1 MIYIRS
7 CLLGILISLSTSYI
21 ILTLSLLS
29 DHADISSKELMQQL
43 VIAIVM
49 GIVIGLATTIYFLDK
64 FSLTIATIIHFSI
77 VTVVVLVAGTVG
89 QWFSW
94 HQPSSII
101 GVFISEVI
109 AYIII
114 WIVIHI
120 LTKQEVE
127 QLNQLIQER
136 RLRDEQYRGN

>member
-29 DHADISSKELMQQL
+29 DHADISSKDLMQQL

-49 GIVIGLATTIYFLDK
+49 GIVIGLATTIYHLDK
-64 FSLTIATIIHFSI
+64 FSLTVATIIHFSI

-89 QWFSW
+89 QWFDW
-94 HQPSSII
+94 NQPSSII

-136 RLRDEQYRGN
+136 RLKDEQHRGN

>member
-29 DHADISSKELMQQL
+29 DHVDISSRELMQQL
-43 VIAIVM
+43 LIAIVM

-89 QWFSW
+89 QWFEW
-94 HQPSSII
+94 NEPSSIV
-101 GVFISEVI
+101 GVFIIEVI
-109 AYIII
+109 AYIVIC
-114 WIVIHI
+114 IVINI
-120 LTKQEVE
+120 LIKQEVE
-127 QLNQLIQER
+127 QLNQLIRER
-136 RLRDEQYRGN
+136 RLEDEQYRGK

>member
-1 MIYIRS
+1 MIYIRT

-21 ILTLSLLS
+21 ILTLKRFTH
-29 DHADISSKELMQQL
+29 DADISGNELMNEL
-43 VIAIVM
+43 FIALAM

-64 FSLTIATIIHFSI
+64 FSLTIATIIHFLI

-89 QWFSW
+89 QWFDW
-94 HQPSSII
+94 NQPSSII
-101 GVFISEVI
+101 GVFIIEVI

-136 RLRDEQYRGN
+136 RLKDEEHRGQ

>member
-1 MIYIRS
+1 MIYIRT

-29 DHADISSKELMQQL
+29 DNAEISSEELMQQL
-43 VIAIVM
+43 IIALAM

-101 GVFISEVI
+101 GVLIIEVI
-109 AYIII
+109 AYIVI

-136 RLRDEQYRGN
+136 RVKDEQHSGQ

>member
-29 DHADISSKELMQQL
+29 DNADISSKELMQQL
-43 VIAIVM
+43 VIALAM

-89 QWFSW
+89 QWFDW
-94 HQPSSII
+94 NQPSSII
-101 GVFISEVI
+101 GVFIIRSHRIYHHLDCYSYFNETRSGTI
-109 AYIII
+109 KSINPR
-114 WIVIHI
+114 
-120 LTKQEVE
+120 KKVE
-127 QLNQLIQER
+127 R
-136 RLRDEQYRGN
+136 

>member
-29 DHADISSKELMQQL
+29 DHDDISSKDLMQQL
-43 VIAIVM
+43 LIAIVM

-77 VTVVVLVAGTVG
+77 VTVVVLVAGTIS
-89 QWFSW
+89 QWFDW
-94 HQPSSII
+94 NEPSSII
-101 GVFISEVI
+101 GVFIIEVI

-114 WIVIHI
+114 CIVINI
-120 LTKQEVE
+120 LMKQEVE

-136 RLRDEQYRGN
+136 RAKDEQHRGK

>member
-21 ILTLSLLS
+21 ILTLSLLA
-29 DHADISSKELMQQL
+29 DHAAISSEELMQQL

-49 GIVIGLATTIYFLDK
+49 GIVIGLATTIYHLDK
-64 FSLTIATIIHFSI
+64 FSLIVATIIHFSI

-89 QWFSW
+89 LWFDW
-94 HQPSSII
+94 HQLSSII

-114 WIVIHI
+114 WIVIYI
-120 LTKQEVE
+120 LMKQEVE
-127 QLNQLIQER
+127 QLNRLIRER
-136 RLRDEQYRGN
+136 RLKDEQHRGK

>member
-29 DHADISSKELMQQL
+29 DHADISSEDLMQQL

-49 GIVIGLATTIYFLDK
+49 GIVIGLATTIYYLDK
-64 FSLTIATIIHFSI
+64 FSLIVATIIHFSI
-77 VTVVVLVAGTVG
+77 VTLVVFLAGTVG
-89 QWFSW
+89 QWFDW
-94 HQPSSII
+94 NQPSSII

-120 LTKQEVE
+120 LMKHEVE

-136 RLRDEQYRGN
+136 RLKDEQHRGK

>member
-21 ILTLSLLS
+21 ILTLSLLA
-29 DHADISSKELMQQL
+29 DNADISSEELMQQL
-43 VIAIVM
+43 LIAIVM

-64 FSLTIATIIHFSI
+64 FSLTIATIIHFTI

-89 QWFSW
+89 QWFDW
-94 HQPSSII
+94 NEPSSII

-109 AYIII
+109 AYITI

-120 LTKQEVE
+120 LMKQEVE
-127 QLNQLIQER
+127 KLNELIKER
-136 RLRDEQYRGN
+136 RSKDEQHRSN

>member
-7 CLLGILISLSTSYI
+7 CLLGVLISLSTSYI

-29 DHADISSKELMQQL
+29 DNANISSEELMQQL
-43 VIAIVM
+43 IIALAM
-49 GIVIGLATTIYFLDK
+49 GIVIGLATTIYQLDK
-64 FSLTIATIIHFSI
+64 FSLTITTIIHFSI

-89 QWFSW
+89 QWFDW
-94 HQPSSII
+94 NQPSSII
-101 GVFISEVI
+101 GIFISEVI
-109 AYIII
+109 AYIVI

-136 RLRDEQYRGN
+136 RVQDEQHRGN